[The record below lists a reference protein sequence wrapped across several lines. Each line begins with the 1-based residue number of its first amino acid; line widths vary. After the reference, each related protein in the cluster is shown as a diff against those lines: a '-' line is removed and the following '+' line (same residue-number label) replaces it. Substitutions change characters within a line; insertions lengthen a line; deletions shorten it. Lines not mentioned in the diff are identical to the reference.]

1 MLFARPWASLCLLAG
16 SLVGTTQAM
25 GLIEDPD
32 IKAISVGVDELE
44 LLVPPADGSHSF
56 ALTAWSP

>member
-1 MLFARPWASLCLLAG
+1 
-16 SLVGTTQAM
+16 M